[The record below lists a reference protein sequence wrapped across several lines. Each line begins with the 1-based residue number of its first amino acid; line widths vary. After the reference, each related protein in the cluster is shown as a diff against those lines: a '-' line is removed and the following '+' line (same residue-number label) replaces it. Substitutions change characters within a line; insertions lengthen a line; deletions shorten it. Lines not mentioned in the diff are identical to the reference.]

1 MTIVRSLLIPAAL
14 AAAIIVPA
22 GAFAQ
27 QSAQQP
33 TATAPTHGQWEGRHR
48 HGGMMG
54 MMRDL
59 NLTDAQ
65 KTQIQQIFKQF
76 RDSRTPG
83 ERPDAQARAQLHE
96 KIMSVLTPQQ
106 RTQLQAKMQQM
117 RQERDERAEP
127 APESTPEA

>member
-1 MTIVRSLLIPAAL
+1 MVRSLLISAAL

-33 TATAPTHGQWEGRHR
+33 SAGAPAQGQWQGHAHR

-59 NLTDAQ
+59 NLSDAQ
-65 KTQIQQIFKQF
+65 KTQIRQIMQQY

-83 ERPDAQARAQLHE
+83 QRPSVQERSALHD

-106 RTQLQAKMQQM
+106 RTQMQAKLQQM
-117 RQERDERAEP
+117 RQEREDRPEP
-127 APESTPEA
+127 GPESTPQA